1 MAYVGF
7 AKQLLIKIDGH
18 QGFLIRSRQ
27 PLRIDQERKG
37 KATEAKNANS
47 RENKVEIGLLKHAEN
62 LCLSL
67 ESPAQ
72 FMFKKFMRFQDA
84 ASLGLD

>member
-7 AKQLLIKIDGH
+7 AKQLLIKIDDH

-27 PLRIDQERKG
+27 ALRIGQERKG

-47 RENKVEIGLLKHAEN
+47 CENKVGIELLKHAEN
-62 LCLSL
+62 LCLSP

-72 FMFKKFMRFQDA
+72 FMFKKFMKFQDA
-84 ASLGLD
+84 ASLWPD